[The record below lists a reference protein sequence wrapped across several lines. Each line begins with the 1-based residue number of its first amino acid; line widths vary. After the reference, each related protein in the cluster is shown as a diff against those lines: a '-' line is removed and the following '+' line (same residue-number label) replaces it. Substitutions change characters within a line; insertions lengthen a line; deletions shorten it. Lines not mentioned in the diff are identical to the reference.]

1 MNYGPALIEEIRKNG
16 LKLDE
21 EKIILAYEF
30 ANEAHIGQY
39 RRSGEA
45 YMIHPVE
52 VAKILIAMKMDT
64 ETIVAGLLHDI
75 VEDTLIT
82 TFDIEYNFGPIVA
95 KLVDGVTKLKH
106 LPEGTQKQLENIR
119 KMIVA
124 MAKDVRVVIIK
135 LADRLHNM
143 RTLKHMPEEKQQKIA
158 KETIEIF
165 APIAHRLGMAKIKWE
180 LEDLSLYYLDPEM
193 YRKIVEMVNS
203 KRTVS

>member
-1 MNYGPALIEEIRKNG
+1 MEYEPEIVKEIRKNG

-30 ANEAHIGQY
+30 ANEAHIGQF
-39 RRSGEA
+39 RKSGEP
-45 YMIHPVE
+45 YMTHPVE
-52 VAKILIAMKMDT
+52 VAKILINMKMDT
-64 ETIVAGLLHDI
+64 ETIVAGLLHDV
-75 VEDTLIT
+75 VEDTWIT
-82 TFDIEYNFGPIVA
+82 VADIEYNFGPTVA

-143 RTLKHMPEEKQQKIA
+143 RTLKHMKEEKRVKIA
-158 KETIEIF
+158 TETLEIF
-165 APIAHRLGMAKIKWE
+165 APIAHRLGMARIKWE
-180 LEDLSLYYLDPEM
+180 IYPKFH
-193 YRKIVEMVNS
+193 RNII
-203 KRTVS
+203 